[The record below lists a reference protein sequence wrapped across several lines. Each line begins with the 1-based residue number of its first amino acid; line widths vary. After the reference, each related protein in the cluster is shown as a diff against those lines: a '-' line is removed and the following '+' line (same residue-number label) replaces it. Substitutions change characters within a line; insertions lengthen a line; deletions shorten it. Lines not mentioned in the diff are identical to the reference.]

1 MTLKPQKMQ
10 LGKTTPLFE
19 HDKQPPPYIHSEFG
33 AVLTVSCICCG
44 FSGIKVLED
53 KLKYHLPVSVR
64 SHKYFHV
71 IGDNMPPLS
80 ILLKPSSGLC
90 NMSCDY
96 CFYCDE
102 MEKRDKS
109 SLGFMTEDTLK
120 NIIRRT
126 LPRAEGGI
134 SYAYQGGEPTLSGLE
149 FFEKAIYYQKKY
161 NKNNLPINN
170 ALQTNGY
177 SLNEDWCRF
186 LKENNFLLGVSVDGT
201 REIHNAYRH
210 NKLGEGTY
218 DKVLDGIRQLDRYQ
232 VDYNILTVVNRKTA
246 ANIEEIYM
254 KYKKNNWN
262 YQQYIACLD
271 PLEENHGQNEY
282 ALSPE
287 EYGSFLIRL
296 FHLWYEDCLKGRQP
310 YIRQFENYIGIL
322 MGLYPEACD
331 QSGVCGL
338 QYVAEADGS
347 VYPCDFYMLDKY
359 WIGNFNQDQLDI
371 IDRNRETIRF
381 IETSQKI
388 SKACKECPYHYLC
401 RGGCQRNRDF
411 NEQSGVYDNYFCKS
425 FFQFFEIE
433 HNKLKKAAKIYQ
445 ESHI

>member
-1 MTLKPQKMQ
+1 
-10 LGKTTPLFE
+10 
-19 HDKQPPPYIHSEFG
+19 
-33 AVLTVSCICCG
+33 
-44 FSGIKVLED
+44 
-53 KLKYHLPVSVR
+53 
-64 SHKYFHV
+64 
-71 IGDNMPPLS
+71 MPPLS

-109 SLGFMTEDTLK
+109 SLGFMSEETLK

-126 LPRAEGGI
+126 LLRAERGI
-134 SYAYQGGEPTLSGLE
+134 SYAYQGGEPTLRGLE

-161 NKNNLPINN
+161 NKNNLSINN

-186 LKENNFLLGVSVDGT
+186 FKENHFLLGVSVDGT
-201 REIHNAYRH
+201 KEIHNAYRH
-210 NKLGEGTY
+210 NKQGEGTY
-218 DKVLDGIRQLDRYQ
+218 EKVLDGIRLLDRYQ
-232 VDYNILTVVNRKTA
+232 VDYNILTVVNQKAA
-246 ANIEEIYM
+246 ANIEEIYAR
-254 KYKKNNWN
+254 YQKNGWR

-271 PLEENHGQNEY
+271 PLEEKHGQNEY

-296 FHLWYEDCLKGRQP
+296 FDLWYEECLKGRQP

-331 QSGVCGL
+331 QSGTCGL

-359 WIGNFNQDQLDI
+359 CIGNFNKDQLDT
-371 IDRNRETIRF
+371 IDRNRQTLGF
-381 IETSQKI
+381 IETSKNL
-388 SKACKECPYHYLC
+388 SKTCKECPYHFLC

-411 NEQSGVYDNYFCKS
+411 NEQSGFYENYFCKS
-425 FFQFFEIE
+425 FFQFFETQYD
-433 HNKLKKAAKIYQ
+433 KLKNATKIYQ
-445 ESHI
+445 KGHL